1 MDEDIYVDSGISGL
15 SKEHPALNELIA
27 TVSSFRPFEYVLVV
41 SVDRLSRSVP
51 EFVTLVDI
59 HRHTSTYRKTQA
71 MRSRKSFS
79 QSDCKF
85 IDVKKACSVA

>member
-1 MDEDIYVDSGISGL
+1 VDEDIYVDSGIPGL

-27 TVSSFRPFEYVLVV
+27 TVSSFRPFGYL

-59 HRHTSTYRKTQA
+59 HRHMSTYRQAQA
-71 MRSRKSFS
+71 MAREKRFS
-79 QSDCKF
+79 HSDCKF

>member
-1 MDEDIYVDSGISGL
+1 MVDEDIYVDSGISGL

-27 TVSSFRPFEYVLVV
+27 TVSSFRPFGYVLVV

-59 HRHTSTYRKTQA
+59 YADTCRHIDRHK
-71 MRSRKSFS
+71 MRSRKVVLSLRL
-79 QSDCKF
+79 
-85 IDVKKACSVA
+85 

>member
-15 SKEHPALNELIA
+15 SKEHSALNALIA
-27 TVSSFRPFEYVLVV
+27 TVSSFRPFGYVLVV

-59 HRHTSTYRKTQA
+59 HRHMSTDRQAQA
-71 MRSRKSFS
+71 MRSRKEVLSLRL
-79 QSDCKF
+79 
-85 IDVKKACSVA
+85 